1 MENNSSIHIQQCIP
15 HSVAYFICGITITTI
30 PFHVLIIKVLIVDLR
45 LALPRHNTM
54 LCLTISD
61 ALQVFMFFLC
71 MTTPSIFNFSR
82 ESVGCEV
89 SRTILY
95 FIIAQTLAVSSLST
109 IALSVERCVA
119 CIHSFYLHLV
129 FTTERMRY
137 GISVVWIVGLT
148 CGSVAVTLTLL
159 DQMTL
164 NIKDNIFMKVIS
176 VLFIIP
182 TSILLCIIQFR
193 LLVFSRKKLVQV
205 RPGKQFGCEAEIA
218 DFRKKQVKVAFVAS
232 VVVVAYIVCMAP
244 MGFFS
249 LYELIVGK
257 TSDTLVRSILEKLL
271 LVNNFVDP
279 FIYGIG
285 TVDARRASLKNLEK
299 IRDFITRRFYK

>member
-1 MENNSSIHIQQCIP
+1 MENNSSIHVQKCIP
-15 HSVAYFICGITITTI
+15 LSVAYFIGGITVTTI

-61 ALQVFMFFLC
+61 TLQVSMFFLC
-71 MTTPSIFNFSR
+71 MTTPSIFSFSR

-95 FIIAQTLAVSSLST
+95 FIIALTLAVSSLST
-109 IALSVERCVA
+109 IALSAERCVA
-119 CIHSFYLHLV
+119 CIHSFHLHRI
-129 FTTERMRY
+129 FTRERMMY
-137 GISVVWIVGLT
+137 GISFVWIVGFS

-159 DQMTL
+159 DQITL
-164 NIKDNIFMKVIS
+164 NINDNTFMKAIS

-182 TSILLCIIQFR
+182 TSILVCIIQFR
-193 LLVFSRKKLVQV
+193 LFVFSRKKLAQV
-205 RPGKQFGCEAEIA
+205 RPGTQFGCDAEIA
-218 DFRKKQVKVAFVAS
+218 DFRKRQIKVAFVAS
-232 VVVVAYIVCMAP
+232 IVAVAYIVCMAP
-244 MGFFS
+244 MACFS

-257 TSDTLVRSILEKLL
+257 TSDSSLRSILEKFL

-285 TVDARRASLKNLEK
+285 TVDARRAVLKSLRN
-299 IRDFITRRFYK
+299 IRDFITRRSDK